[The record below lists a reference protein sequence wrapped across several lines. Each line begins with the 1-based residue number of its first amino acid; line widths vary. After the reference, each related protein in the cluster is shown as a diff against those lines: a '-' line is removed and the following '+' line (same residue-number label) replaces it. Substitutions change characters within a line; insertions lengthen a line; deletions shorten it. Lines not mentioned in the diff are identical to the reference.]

1 MSPQKNAKF
10 TFIPNKEQGQN
21 ESKRVSLLSIH
32 RSRHEEDKF
41 LNIKSLNHQTISLL
55 GSQNNASNRVK
66 LVKTKK
72 FKSSADNQPF
82 LISAGL
88 LALGNKNKSDAKK
101 PKRC

>member
-41 LNIKSLNHQTISLL
+41 LNIKSSNTIIIKQS
-55 GSQNNASNRVK
+55 K
-66 LVKTKK
+66 
-72 FKSSADNQPF
+72 
-82 LISAGL
+82 
-88 LALGNKNKSDAKK
+88 
-101 PKRC
+101 